1 MEAHIT
7 EWLNLS
13 VRWIHIITGIAWIGA
28 SFYFIFLENN
38 LNRTVNVREE
48 LAGNLWAIHG
58 GGFYYLEK
66 YQVAPQQVPDDLHW
80 FKWEAYFTWLS
91 GMALLVIM
99 YYYNAQVYMIDPSV
113 AALTS
118 SKAVLLGLGTL
129 ALGWL
134 VYDGLCRSPLVRHQR
149 WFALLGLVLVLALT
163 YALTQWLSARAAYIH
178 VGAMLGTLMVANVF
192 FVIIPAQKAMVQAAV
207 DGQAVNPQLG
217 KNALRRSIHNNYL
230 TLPVLFIMISHH
242 FPSTFGHHHSWLIL
256 GVLMVVGVLV
266 RHWFNL
272 KGQGRSNYWLL
283 PTALLLMVA
292 LVIYTK
298 PAAITAPA
306 TTSTGSQSTPI
317 SDAQA
322 MHIIHTHCS
331 NCHAVNPSSELF
343 TTPPK
348 NLVLESVE
356 QVLNNQLLI
365 KAQVINS
372 RIMPLGN
379 LTQMTDTERA
389 QLGQWLASQ
398 AAQSNATPKP

>member
-1 MEAHIT
+1 MEAHII

-66 YQVAPQQVPDDLHW
+66 YQVAPEKVPEDLHW

-91 GMALLVIM
+91 GMALLVVV
-99 YYYNAQVYMIDPSV
+99 YYYNAQIYLVDPSV
-113 AALTS
+113 ASLMAS
-118 SKAVLLGLGTL
+118 QAVLLGLGTL

-134 VYDGLCRSPLVRHQR
+134 IYHGLCQSPLVHHQLG
-149 WFALLGLVLVLALT
+149 FAVLGMALVLALT
-163 YALTQWLSARAAYIH
+163 YGLSQWLSARAAYIH

-192 FVIIPAQKAMVQAAV
+192 FVIIPAQKAMVQAAI
-207 DGQAVNPQLG
+207 DGQPVDPQLG

-230 TLPVLFIMISHH
+230 TLPVLFIMVSHH
-242 FPSTFGHHHSWLIL
+242 FPSTFGHQHSWLIL
-256 GVLMVVGVLV
+256 GALMLVGMLV

-272 KGQGRSNYWLL
+272 RGQGRQNRWLL
-283 PTALLLMVA
+283 PVALLLMVA
-292 LVIYTK
+292 LVIFTK
-298 PAAITAPA
+298 PPRPDHSAN
-306 TTSTGSQSTPI
+306 SQAGTV

-322 MHIIHTHCS
+322 MHLIHTHCTT
-331 NCHAVNPSSELF
+331 CHANEPSSELF
-343 TTPPK
+343 TTAPK
-348 NLVLESVE
+348 NLVLETMD
-356 QVLNNQLLI
+356 QVLKNDLLI

-379 LTQMTDTERA
+379 LTQMTKAERD
-389 QLGQWLASQ
+389 QLGQWLASKV
-398 AAQSNATPKP
+398 AVTSESKP